1 MRDKYQALSWNATRP
16 HISQK
21 AIWGRLYIIRCRLL
35 YIVVVVELVA
45 EVLRSI
51 SIVVMLEA
59 TGTTLTA
66 VVAAIATRTTLAT
79 LATWTTL
86 TLDIALRLVDE
97 HTV

>member
-1 MRDKYQALSWNATRP
+1 MIK
-16 HISQK
+16 
-21 AIWGRLYIIRCRLL
+21 
-35 YIVVVVELVA
+35 LVA
-45 EVLRSI
+45 EVLRSL

-59 TGTTLTA
+59 TGATLTA
-66 VVAAIATRTTLAT
+66 VVAAIATGTTLATIAT

>member
-1 MRDKYQALSWNATRP
+1 M
-16 HISQK
+16 I
-21 AIWGRLYIIRCRLL
+21 
-35 YIVVVVELVA
+35 ELVA
-45 EVLRSI
+45 EVLRSL

-66 VVAAIATRTTLAT
+66 VVAAFATRTTLAT

-86 TLDIALRLVDE
+86 TLDIALGLVDE